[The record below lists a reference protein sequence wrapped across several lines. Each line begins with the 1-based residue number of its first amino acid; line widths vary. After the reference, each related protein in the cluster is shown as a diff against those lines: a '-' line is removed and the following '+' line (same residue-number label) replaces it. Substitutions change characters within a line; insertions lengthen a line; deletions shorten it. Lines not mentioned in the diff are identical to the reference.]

1 MAPKNSA
8 ASKKAVKAGAKK
20 ASISKPG
27 IKKTAKKTS
36 IKGEKNLKT
45 PIPSSKKTPAAAK
58 KASTLTKVEAKTIKK
73 TLEKKGKQVEIKGSA
88 KKTLGGAAKASTGG
102 VGAFDL
108 EAFVKIKF
116 SELERTAHQKKVSH
130 VFLPQ
135 NHSCPPECV
144 WTDQQ
149 HCGRAEQV

>member
-36 IKGEKNLKT
+36 IKGQKNLKT

-58 KASTLTKVEAKTIKK
+58 KASTLRKVEAKTIKK
-73 TLEKKGKQVEIKGSA
+73 TLEKKGKQVEIRGSA
-88 KKTLGGAAKASTGG
+88 KKTLGGAGKSGG
-102 VGAFDL
+102 EAAFDL
-108 EAFVKIKF
+108 EAFVKVKF
-116 SELERTAHQKKVSH
+116 SDLEKTAHQKKVKLNVTFIKLVLS
-130 VFLPQ
+130 
-135 NHSCPPECV
+135 SRMCPDRPTAR
-144 WTDQQ
+144 W
-149 HCGRAEQV
+149 RS